1 MSYEAD
7 DADAVRQLR
16 EEAARWLLRQQ
27 EGLTPQ
33 QQSEFKRWHDAAAEH
48 RQEYAAQCRLWGAM
62 DQLANTTTRRR
73 GRAGRSACLFLVVV
87 GGWTLLH
94 LPVQSALF
102 TAYGKGSSQY
112 LADGSKLTL
121 GGHSRVRVD
130 YRWGERQLVVEQG
143 MASIRVAPNPR
154 PLRVLAGAGELRD
167 IGTEFDVMRSGDQ
180 VAVHIQR
187 GLVELRL
194 AGQVLQLGAGQQVG
208 YQGKHLTGP
217 LSGGS
222 FDWQGETWT
231 FNHLPLGDLLLAVN
245 GQSVQSWRL
254 ADPSMSS
261 LLLSGS
267 VQRDDRDT
275 LLNMLTS
282 MLPLQAKLQPDGA
295 VLLTRK
301 K

>member
-1 MSYEAD
+1 MSHEAD
-7 DADAVRQLR
+7 AAVRQLR

-33 QQSEFKRWHDAAAEH
+33 QQAEFQRWHDAAAEH

-62 DQLANTTTRRR
+62 DQLAKAPARRR
-73 GRAGRSACLFLVVV
+73 GRAASLGCLLLAAL

-94 LPVQSALF
+94 LPVQSVLL
-102 TAYGKGSSQY
+102 TAYGQGSSQY

-154 PLRVLAGAGELRD
+154 PLKVLAGAGELRD
-167 IGTEFDVMRSGDQ
+167 IGTEFAVLRSGDQ
-180 VAVHIQR
+180 VAVHVQQ

-194 AGQVLQLGAGQQVG
+194 AGQVLQLAAGQQAR
-208 YQGKHLTGP
+208 YQGQHLTGP
-217 LSGGS
+217 LSAGS
-222 FDWQGETWT
+222 FDWQSDTWT
-231 FNHLPLGDLLLAVN
+231 FNHLPLGDLLQAVN
-245 GQSVQSWRL
+245 GQSAQSWRL
-254 ADPSMSS
+254 EDPSQAS

-275 LLNMLTS
+275 LLNMFTS
-282 MLPLQAKLQPDGA
+282 MLPLQAQRQPDGT
-295 VLLTRK
+295 VLLRRK

>member
-1 MSYEAD
+1 MSPAP
-7 DADAVRQLR
+7 DAAVRQLQ

-33 QQSEFKRWHDAAAEH
+33 QQAEFQRWHDAAEEH
-48 RQEYAAQCRLWGAM
+48 RQEYAAQCRLWGAL
-62 DQLANTTTRRR
+62 DQLAKAPARRR
-73 GRAGRSACLFLVVV
+73 GRAASLGCLLLAAL

-102 TAYGKGSSQY
+102 TAYGQGSSQY

-130 YRWGERQLVVEQG
+130 YHWGERQLVVEQG
-143 MASIRVAPNPR
+143 MARIRVAPNPR

-167 IGTEFDVMRSGDQ
+167 IGTEFDVMRSGNQ
-180 VAVHIQR
+180 VAVHVQQ

-194 AGQVLQLGAGQQVG
+194 AGQVLQLAAGQQAS
-208 YQGKHLTGP
+208 YQSQHLTGP
-217 LSGGS
+217 LSAGS
-222 FDWQGETWT
+222 FDWQNETWT

-245 GQSVQSWRL
+245 GQSAQVWRL
-254 ADPSMSS
+254 ADPSLAS

-267 VQRDDRDT
+267 VQRDDRDG
-275 LLNMLTS
+275 LLSMLTS
-282 MLPLQAKLQPDGA
+282 MLPLQAKQQPDGT
-295 VLLTRK
+295 VLLSRK

>member
-1 MSYEAD
+1 MSPAP
-7 DADAVRQLR
+7 DAVVRQLR

-27 EGLTPQ
+27 EGLSPQ
-33 QQSEFKRWHDAAAEH
+33 QQAEFQRWHDAAEEH
-48 RQEYAAQCRLWGAM
+48 RQEYATQCRLWGAM
-62 DQLANTTTRRR
+62 DQLANTRARRR
-73 GRAGRSACLFLVVV
+73 GRARRLACLLLMVA

-102 TAYGKGSSQY
+102 TAYGQGSSQY

-167 IGTEFDVMRSGDQ
+167 IGTEFDVMRSGNQ
-180 VAVHIQR
+180 VAVHVRQ

-194 AGQVLQLGAGQQVG
+194 AGQVLQLGAGQQAR
-208 YQGKHLTGP
+208 YQGQHLTGP
-217 LSGGS
+217 SSAGS
-222 FDWQGETWT
+222 FDWQEEAWT

-245 GQSVQSWRL
+245 GQSAQVWRL
-254 ADPSMSS
+254 ADPSLAS

-267 VQRDDRDT
+267 VHGDDRDG
-275 LLNMLTS
+275 LLNMLTT
-282 MLPLQAKLQPDGA
+282 MLPLQAEQQADGGI
-295 VLLTRK
+295 LLTGK